1 MGVAGGGHRPM
12 EWLDATGRARR
23 SVTTIGGGAWNA
35 VQVLIL
41 LGALVVAV
49 IALIRA
55 FRRR

>member
-1 MGVAGGGHRPM
+1 M
-12 EWLDATGRARR
+12 
-23 SVTTIGGGAWNA
+23 IGGGAWNG
-35 VQVLIL
+35 VQLLIL